1 MGTFKSERML
11 YGDPKY
17 IPDIGNAIC
26 ESFKQDGFEVVIEE
40 LVSGGVDISLSK
52 GNMFKAIIGMKSA
65 LKVNIV
71 PKDGNI
77 FIKAGVGIFGQQAVP
92 TIVTL
97 ALFWPL
103 IITQVW
109 GIVRQSKLDDRAVEI
124 AQAELSSLQCMEL
137 QNSQEYTEV
146 PDNLKITDTQEDKEN
161 SVRFC
166 TSCGTKTEG
175 DSKFCPNCGAEL

>member
-1 MGTFKSERML
+1 MGAFKSEKML

-17 IPDIGNAIC
+17 ISDIGNAIC
-26 ESFKQDGFEVVIEE
+26 ESFKQDGFDVEIEE

-71 PKDGNI
+71 PTDGNI

-92 TIVTL
+92 SIL
-97 ALFWPL
+97 ALAVFWPL

-109 GIVRQSKLDDRAVEI
+109 GMVRQSKLDDKAIEI
-124 AQAELSSLQCMEL
+124 AEAELASLQCMEL
-137 QNSQEYTEV
+137 QNTKEYTAV
-146 PDNLKITDTQEDKEN
+146 PENLKVISTQEIKKN

-166 TSCGTKTEG
+166 TSCGTKIED
-175 DSKFCPNCGAEL
+175 DSPICPKCGAEL